1 MLTQDDVAAG
11 VAQGIITDAQ
21 ATALR
26 AIADAREK
34 ARIAELGHEER
45 FRFMRGFN
53 DFFFATGV
61 LLFGLGVKF
70 FAGSTPIGNLVAAAM
85 MWALAELLVARMRL
99 VLPGILLAILFVLFA
114 FAAVPVDWLG
124 VPATAGPIRPNM
136 GFLWGSG
143 IWSAVSIAVVVKGLV
158 ATTVALVFYLRF
170 RLPFALLL
178 VAAGLVTAVMAAAPL
193 VLPQTVFPE
202 TATAAQAAVLLL
214 CGLSVF
220 VAAMVFDISDRERTT
235 RRSDCAFWLHLLA
248 APLIVHSLI
257 SLATADAFATMTNET
272 AAAIVAIVVVLA
284 AVAVVIDRRA
294 LLVSTFTYL
303 GIVIAYA
310 LKVASIDQA
319 VIFSATL
326 LVLGAMV
333 LSLGVG
339 WLPLRRQLM
348 RLASARLAAH
358 LPPVVPAA

>member
-1 MLTQDDVAAG
+1 MVTQDDLAAG

-21 ATALR
+21 ATALH
-26 AIADAREK
+26 ALAATREK

-61 LLFGLGVKF
+61 LLFGLGTRF
-70 FAGSTPIGNLVAAAM
+70 FAGPTPIGNLVAAAM

-99 VLPGILLAILFVLFA
+99 VLPGILLAILFVSFV
-114 FAAVPVDWLG
+114 FVAVPVDWLD
-124 VPATAGPIRPNM
+124 PAVTARPIRP
-136 GFLWGSG
+136 
-143 IWSAVSIAVVVKGLV
+143 AVVYPWVGWIGSAGSVTVAAKGLI
-158 ATTVALVFYLRF
+158 AGAAALAFYARF

-178 VAAGLVTAVMAAAPL
+178 VAGGLVIAVMMAARL
-193 VLPQTVFPE
+193 IVPQ
-202 TATAAQAAVLLL
+202 AANAAMAAVLLL
-214 CGLSVF
+214 CGLAVF
-220 VAAMVFDISDRERTT
+220 AAAMAFDISDRERVS

-257 SLATADAFATMTNET
+257 SLATDDAFATMTDGM
-272 AAAIVAIVVVLA
+272 AAAIVGIVAVLA
-284 AVAVVIDRRA
+284 MVAIVIDRRA

-310 LKVASIDQA
+310 LKAASVDQA
-319 VIFSATL
+319 VIFAATL

-333 LSLGVG
+333 LALGVG
-339 WLPLRRQLM
+339 WLPLRRVLIGVS
-348 RLASARLAAH
+348 SARIAAH